1 MALDLVDSQ
10 LVLMP
15 EAVIE
20 VLVRCQAPWGTLR
33 LSADG
38 QEQVALVTGYSS
50 RDDENHSARLAAA
63 VDGHYLRDSDLAGWS
78 ALWYRV
84 PYEAKAAWELLA
96 RQESAVQPAYL
107 KSLVQGWR
115 APPADRAALVVM
127 IGPGDDPDVSAWL
140 VHRDVAVPTSI
151 AMLPESTDGTPDLAP
166 GWPIRDVKNLKVVV
180 VGVGSIGSAVSQA
193 LAEYGVHHLVL
204 VDPDRLLPHNLVR
217 HQAKRRWIGR
227 YKVNAQRD
235 TLLDRFP
242 HLDVSALPLSVT
254 SGADLMRPLFA
265 DADIVLCCADGAE
278 PRIVCSHLARWAST
292 PLVLACILDDG
303 AIGEIIRLRPGK
315 RTGCLA
321 CQRLAMV
328 ERGELDPEPD
338 IDLGYGTGSRHR
350 PMTAVGG
357 DLSLVGYL
365 AAKVAVAT
373 VLERAGHADQRLAG
387 DHAIVSLRPTADAA
401 APFDLKLGG
410 DIRWLPAAAPMQG
423 CPTCEMA

>member
-1 MALDLVDSQ
+1 MALNLVDSQ
-10 LVLMP
+10 LVLLP

-20 VLVRCQAPWGTLR
+20 VLVRCEAPWGSLR
-33 LSADG
+33 LSADEH
-38 QEQVALVTGYSS
+38 EQVALVTGYTS
-50 RDDENHSARLAAA
+50 RHGENHSARPAAA

-84 PYEAKAAWELLA
+84 PNQAKAAWEVLA
-96 RQESAVQPAYL
+96 RQESAIVPEYL
-107 KSLVQGWR
+107 KNMVQGWR
-115 APPADRAALVVM
+115 VPPVDRAALVVM
-127 IGPGDDPDVSAWL
+127 LGPGDDPDVSAWL
-140 VHRDVAVPTSI
+140 VHHDAAVPTSI
-151 AMLPESTDGTPDLAP
+151 AVLRESTDGTPDLAP
-166 GWPIRDVKNLKVVV
+166 GWPIRDVEALKVVV

-193 LAEYGVHHLVL
+193 LAEYGVHDLAL

-242 HLDVSALPLSVT
+242 HLDVTALPLSVT
-254 SGADLMRPLFA
+254 SAADRMRSLFA
-265 DADIVLCCADGAE
+265 DADIVICCTDGTEA
-278 PRIVCSHLARWAST
+278 RIVCSHLARWAGT
-292 PLVLACILDDG
+292 PLVLACVLDDG
-303 AIGEIIRLRPGK
+303 AIGEIMRLRPGK

-321 CQRLAMV
+321 CQRLAML
-328 ERGELDPEPD
+328 ERGEMDPEPG

-373 VLERAGHADQRLAG
+373 LLERAGHADQRLAG

-401 APFDLKLGG
+401 APFDLKLGA
-410 DIRWLPAAAPMQG
+410 DIRWLPAAAPVQG